1 MTGHEVSDHVAEKIR
16 EARKKRGWNADE
28 LAERCGLTG
37 NIIENIESGRRR
49 NGERSR
55 DVTVDELF
63 AVSEALEIGPLKLL
77 PTNRAVQR
85 DLDPEMELEKELDR
99 AVHGLAADRERL
111 THLRQS
117 EAVLREELEQL
128 QDRIT
133 KSEWLIEQLRAQRD
147 A

>member
-1 MTGHEVSDHVAEKIR
+1 MTGHEVSDHVAGKIR

-37 NIIENIESGRRR
+37 NIIENIEGGRRR

-63 AVSEALEIGPLKLL
+63 AVSEALGVGPLKLL
-77 PTNRAVQR
+77 PTNRVVQR
-85 DLDPEMELEKELDR
+85 DLDREKELDR
-99 AVHGLAADRERL
+99 AVHGLAADHERL
-111 THLRQS
+111 THLRQN
-117 EAVLREELEQL
+117 EAVLRGQLEQL

-147 A
+147 T